1 MQKLTLIASLLLFPA
16 ALSAQAENIFPP
28 LAKPNVEIPVA
39 APEQDHIASMMEDN
53 FFFET
58 EHRKLANELALEELR
73 SKLHKLKNAPFQDD
87 ELSSS
92 PSYSQA
98 SSAQMPFSSEPKV
111 LLVSNI
117 AGVQRVAVSTGKQ
130 VKMMRL
136 NDVFHANGKAY
147 RLFPGAPDGLVT
159 IKEVTP

>member
-1 MQKLTLIASLLLFPA
+1 MQKWTLIASLLLLPA

-28 LAKPNVEIPVA
+28 LAKPNVEIPA
-39 APEQDHIASMMEDN
+39 EAPEQDHIASMMEDN

-87 ELSSS
+87 ESSSS

-98 SSAQMPFSSEPKV
+98 SSAHMPFSSEPKV

-136 NDVFHANGKAY
+136 NDVFYANGKAY